1 MRTHTRVILLVLGL
15 AAAAALGADFNE
27 KPKYP
32 FHFVMYGD
40 IRFTESSNT
49 RASDPTRRDLLVKE
63 IAQDKPAFVVI
74 NGDLVLRGGDPN
86 DWKQWD
92 SGSQPFRDAGVRI
105 FPVIGNHELVNDLT
119 AGNYLSRFPELSGK
133 RWYSVQYG
141 NCAFFMVDSL
151 QDNEGSEQ
159 WKWLDD
165 GLHNLPKQTR
175 FVFIA
180 LHHPGLT
187 HSTENPGQ
195 GGHSARPQEAKLAEL
210 IEAAHARTGLPM
222 FMVAGHVH
230 NYERYLRNGV
240 TYITSGGG
248 GATPYEIERKPDDFY
263 RDSGPTYHYTEWTI
277 GKDTLTYQMNRLT
290 LEDGKPKWE
299 VKDQFEV
306 KQKDGPKKK

>member
-1 MRTHTRVILLVLGL
+1 MRNHLRLVFFLL
-15 AAAAALGADFNE
+15 AAVAVAAPAADFNE

-40 IRFTESSNT
+40 IRFTDPSNT

-105 FPVIGNHELVNDLT
+105 FPVIGNHELVNDQT
-119 AGNYLSRFPELSGK
+119 AGNYLARFPELSGK

-141 NCAFFMVDSL
+141 NCALFVLDSSL
-151 QDNEGSEQ
+151 DQQGGDE

-165 GLHNLPKQTR
+165 ALHHLPKQTR
-175 FVFIA
+175 FVFFA
-180 LHHPGLT
+180 LHHPAITQSSEKLVG
-187 HSTENPGQ
+187 
-195 GGHSARPQEAKLAEL
+195 GGHSARPQEQALAGL
-210 IEAAHARTGLPM
+210 IEAARARTGLPM
-222 FMVAGHVH
+222 FFVAGHVH
-230 NYERYLRNGV
+230 NYERYERNGV
-240 TYITSGGG
+240 EYITAGGG
-248 GATPYEIERKPDDFY
+248 GATPYEIERKPTDFY
-263 RDSGPTYHYTEWTI
+263 HDPGPTYHYTEWTI
-277 GKDTLTYQMNRLT
+277 GKDTLSYTMTKLE

-299 VKDQFEV
+299 VKDKFEV
-306 KQKDGPKKK
+306 KQKKGPKKE

>member
-1 MRTHTRVILLVLGL
+1 MLAVAG
-15 AAAAALGADFNE
+15 AAAGADFNE

-40 IRFTESSNT
+40 IRFTDPSNT

-105 FPVIGNHELVNDLT
+105 FPVIGNHELVNDQT
-119 AGNYLSRFPELSGK
+119 AGNYLARFPELSGK
-133 RWYSVQYG
+133 RWYSMQYS
-141 NCAFFMVDSL
+141 NCAFFVLDSSL
-151 QDNEGSEQ
+151 DQEGGDE

-165 GLHNLPKQTR
+165 ALHHLAKQTR
-175 FVFIA
+175 FVFVA
-180 LHHPGLT
+180 LHHPGIT
-187 HSTENPGQ
+187 HSADKAIG
-195 GGHSARPQEAKLAEL
+195 GGHSTRPQEEKLAGL

-222 FMVAGHVH
+222 FVVAGHVH
-230 NYERYLRNGV
+230 NYERYERNGV
-240 TYITSGGG
+240 EYITAGGG
-248 GATPYEIERKPDDFY
+248 GATPYDIPRQPSDIYHDP
-263 RDSGPTYHYTEWTI
+263 GPTYHYTEWTI
-277 GKDTLTYQMNRLT
+277 GKDTLTYTMTKLE

-299 VKDQFEV
+299 VKDTFEV
-306 KQKDGPKKK
+306 KQKKGPKKE